1 MYHQA
6 KQAVDADPPEKK
18 REELWVTFDGA
29 LSDLINRYMI
39 ISLNSTS
46 SSAFKFQKAL
56 EYFINGHPNWLTF
69 ILVPGL
75 ESTNNR
81 AERDLREVVILR
93 KIKECLRSE
102 TSVHTLELF
111 LSILKT
117 ARMQH
122 LHLEEFLYNSL
133 TGQRIPE
140 FTFDS

>member
-1 MYHQA
+1 M
-6 KQAVDADPPEKK
+6 
-18 REELWVTFDGA
+18 
-29 LSDLINRYMI
+29 
-39 ISLNSTS
+39 
-46 SSAFKFQKAL
+46 
-56 EYFINGHPNWLTF
+56 TF